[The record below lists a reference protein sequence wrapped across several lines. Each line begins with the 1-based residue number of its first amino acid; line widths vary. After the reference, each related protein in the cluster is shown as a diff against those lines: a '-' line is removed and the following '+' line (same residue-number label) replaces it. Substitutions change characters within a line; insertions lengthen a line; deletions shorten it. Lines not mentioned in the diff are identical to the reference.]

1 MFPNSYGSMNLG
13 YTSPGHR
20 RVAGLTLPG
29 VGTILSDYYQ
39 QVLNNQQAAELLNT
53 IIHEAVHYTLPVDDL
68 LQDDNAAVG
77 FPYSEANRLTTKSL
91 IKKLNAERK
100 DCSCGK

>member
-1 MFPNSYGSMNLG
+1 MDLG

-29 VGTILSDYYQ
+29 VGTILSNYYQ
-39 QVLNNQQAAELLNT
+39 QVLTNQQAAELLNT
-53 IIHEAVHYTLPVDDL
+53 IIHEAVHYTLDINDPR
-68 LQDDNAAVG
+68 QDDNAAIG
-77 FPYSEANRLTTKSL
+77 FPYSEANLLTTKSL
-91 IKKLNAERK
+91 VKQLNAERK